1 MGWALVLI
9 GLLLWPTPVRAQTD
23 SLQAFF
29 LQGASLVRK
38 GHYQDAIPL
47 LYRVFRQAPDFVD
60 DEGYSVTY
68 WLGLALKKADRE
80 NEALSVWSQGLSALH
95 RSRRFDPLAAD
106 AYIHT
111 VFEEGYDTQYLQASW
126 AYLELLRSL
135 DAPGLNEEARE
146 VVDRYV
152 AQMEFLLPASLR
164 AQVRPDRRKPAVS
177 GSGKKLAIWWQA
189 QDPVISTPQNERLIE
204 HLQRVVY
211 AEKHYATNRRRS
223 GLDDRGII
231 YVRLGPPKFTSK
243 IYMQDRGINKS
254 TMSPYRSGLELNPN
268 EFWSYRHIDPLL
280 YYLFVEKDGY
290 YQIGLPSDL
299 VPQSLLHSSYFQYR
313 WAALLETWQII
324 YGQLALL
331 HPDFVKQSI
340 EVDNMITGITGRANP
355 DNFVMMRRMHFKRQ
369 EQFSAAQ
376 RDRIAPVVFS
386 SAAYDDVE
394 NMPVEARVARF
405 LNEVTGKTRIEVF
418 WGHNPIAVSPGDQG
432 RRILREKNY
441 ADSGHYLIDLYAIT
455 RTADYQLGDFQ
466 RQRYTLSATDPTLAI
481 QTVTLQSPSPVF
493 HIALQWDVYAT
504 EVLGDGQYQLGPRFK
519 MGTFR
524 RDTLQALNPDPGQLE
539 MSDLVPVLRGV
550 FPENPDSLVRY
561 PFLAITSE
569 TQLGLRFE
577 VYHLQFGPDDRT
589 HYTVEY
595 AVIREKGGRDE
606 TVVSARTEYTGQ
618 SRTAQEYIEIDLQQ
632 IPDRGHIRVR
642 VTVTDQQSGQQVARE
657 ISFNLIS

>member
-1 MGWALVLI
+1 MGWSLVLI
-9 GLLLWPTPVRAQTD
+9 GLLMLPSPTQAQTD
-23 SLQAFF
+23 SLEA
-29 LQGASLVRK
+29 LYVQGTSLARK
-38 GHYQDAIPL
+38 GRYQQAVPL
-47 LYRVFRQAPDFVD
+47 LYRVFRQDPAYVD
-60 DEGYSVTY
+60 DQGYSVAY

-80 NEALSVWSQGLSALH
+80 DEALAVWSQGLSALH
-95 RSRRFDPLAAD
+95 RSNRFDPLAAD

-111 VFEEGYDTQYLQASW
+111 VFEEDYETQYLRASW

-135 DAPGLNEEARE
+135 DTPTLNAEARK
-146 VVDRYV
+146 VVDRHV
-152 AQMEFLLPASLR
+152 AQMEFLLPPSLR
-164 AQVRPDRRKPAVS
+164 DQVRPDRRKPAVS
-177 GSGKKLAIWWQA
+177 GMGEKLVVWWQA

-204 HLQRVVY
+204 HLQRVIY

-223 GLDDRGII
+223 RLDDRGIV

-243 IYMQDRGINKS
+243 IHMQDRGINKS
-254 TMSPYRSGLELNPN
+254 TMSPYRSGLDLNPN

-369 EQFSAAQ
+369 EQISAAQ
-376 RDRIAPVVFS
+376 RDRIAPAVFS
-386 SAAYDDVE
+386 AAAYDNVE

-405 LNEVTGKTRIEVF
+405 LDQTTGKTRIEVF
-418 WGHNPIAVSPGDQG
+418 WGHNPVAVSPGSQG
-432 RRILREKNY
+432 RRILREQGY
-441 ADSGHYLIDLYAIT
+441 ADSGHYLIDLYAMT

-466 RQRYTLSATDPTLAI
+466 RQRYTLSSTDPTLSI
-481 QTVTLQSPSPVF
+481 QTVTLQGAAPIF
-493 HIALQWDVYAT
+493 HVALQWDVYAT
-504 EVLGDGQYQLGPRFK
+504 EPLGDGQYQLGPRFK

-524 RDTLQALNPDPGQLE
+524 IDTLQALSADPAQLE

-569 TQLGLRFE
+569 TKLGLRFE

-606 TVVSARTEYTGQ
+606 TVVAARTEYTGQ
-618 SRTAQEYIEIDLQQ
+618 SRTAQEYIEVDLQQ
-632 IPDRGHIRVR
+632 IPERGHIRVR